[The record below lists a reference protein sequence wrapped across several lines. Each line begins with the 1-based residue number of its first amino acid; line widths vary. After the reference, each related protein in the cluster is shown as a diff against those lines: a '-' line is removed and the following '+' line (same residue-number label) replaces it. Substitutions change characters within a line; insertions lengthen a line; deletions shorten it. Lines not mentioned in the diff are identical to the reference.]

1 MRKSVVIGA
10 AFAVLLVT
18 RPAAAA
24 DLRPP
29 VYTAAPQIV
38 AAPSWTGFYIGV
50 NTGYIRDHVNASG
63 QALPMPANGGTTVLS
78 SQSFEPSGWLGGG
91 QLGYN
96 YQWQYLVL
104 GVEADIQASEVD
116 GDSSTYF
123 TKVLPA
129 PGCSA
134 TNAPPCNGA
143 LGFGSN
149 LRAFGTLRGRVG
161 YAFGHALFYATGG
174 LIVGYLNERVNWDF
188 TAPTPPV
195 AYLASW
201 NRTAV
206 GGVWGAGVEYEFAH
220 PVSLKIEALG
230 YHLGSDSTV
239 VNPSAVVPPPQGT
252 PSPGSFTQ
260 QTIGWLVRV
269 GLNYRFGSA
278 YAPAIIK

>member
-1 MRKSVVIGA
+1 MKKSVVVIGA

-63 QALPMPANGGTTVLS
+63 QALPMPASGGTAVLS

-123 TKVLPA
+123 TNP
-129 PGCSA
+129 
-134 TNAPPCNGA
+134 TNPRNGA

-201 NRTAV
+201 NRTAA

-239 VNPSAVVPPPQGT
+239 VNGSAPGGSPNGT

-260 QTIGWLVRV
+260 QTTGWLVRV

-278 YAPAIIK
+278 YAPVITK